1 MKKVKNVRYGL
12 VFGSKNLELV
22 ENSIVK
28 IPLKFLLLV

>member
-12 VFGSKNLELV
+12 VFGSKDIELV